1 MIQKIISFF
10 KNIDSFIRKIN
21 LNILILTILTIFP
34 WKITINSIEFN
45 LSMGKGLL
53 VVLNNLPLVNIY
65 LYIFYLLVLFFV
77 VYFSYYY
84 INYLLTSKP
93 KQSNE

>member
-1 MIQKIISFF
+1 MKKITSFF

-34 WKITINSIEFN
+34 WKITINSIELN

-77 VYFSYYY
+77 IYFSYYY

-93 KQSNE
+93 KQNNE